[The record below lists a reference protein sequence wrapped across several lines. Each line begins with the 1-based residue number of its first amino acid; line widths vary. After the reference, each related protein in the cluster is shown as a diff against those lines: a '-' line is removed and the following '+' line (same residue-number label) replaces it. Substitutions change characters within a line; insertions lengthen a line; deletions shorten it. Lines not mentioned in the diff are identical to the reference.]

1 MVVASFRALA
11 LWDSLDSQ
19 LSCVWKF
26 QSPCPPH
33 IKVTERIIS
42 ETLECKYI
50 LNVGGGL
57 FFRRIC
63 GIFLRFQYVSVTETW
78 KDHYRWGA
86 GLSKRLIMRGHKISC
101 SVEKRLLHS
110 WLFA

>member
-63 GIFLRFQYVSVTETW
+63 GIFLRFFSMC
-78 KDHYRWGA
+78 
-86 GLSKRLIMRGHKISC
+86 LSQRRGRTITDG
-101 SVEKRLLHS
+101 ELG
-110 WLFA
+110 